1 MSCEVW
7 FGLVG
12 RFHERKGKE
21 KGGGGAGSPLMMGL
35 TYWKGAVPLEKAFH
49 LIKMHF
55 DGNLSLIST

>member
-1 MSCEVW
+1 M
-7 FGLVG
+7 
-12 RFHERKGKE
+12 KGKGR
-21 KGGGGAGSPLMMGL
+21 KRGGGGAGSPLMMGL